1 MDWHAYRAVLY
12 DTTYRVL
19 SIRVEMCEHIYN
31 LCQLLGTRLHPF
43 VCQTVYTGLGLPGVL
58 YALYAISSLDTED
71 P

>member
-31 LCQLLGTRLHPF
+31 LCQLLGTACIRSFAARLF
-43 VCQTVYTGLGLPGVL
+43 TRVWACLVFFMLFMQ
-58 YALYAISSLDTED
+58 
-71 P
+71 